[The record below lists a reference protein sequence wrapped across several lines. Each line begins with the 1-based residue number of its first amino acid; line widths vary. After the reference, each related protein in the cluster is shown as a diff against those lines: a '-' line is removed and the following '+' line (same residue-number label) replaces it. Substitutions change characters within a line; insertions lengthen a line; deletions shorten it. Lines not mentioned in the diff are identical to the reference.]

1 MLSHK
6 ITSADGKKTKTVSE
20 FAWRRK
26 YQSKGWTIVDT
37 KGKATEAS
45 QAPALPPTQ
54 FQPPAVVVLRAGV
67 ASAAPKEKPVDP
79 VGMSEV
85 ITIVADEK
93 DTIING
99 GNPDPAAEWNV
110 ESLVDGGVV
119 KSPKPKGR
127 PKGSTNKVKATA

>member
-67 ASAAPKEKPVDP
+67 ASVEPKESPVDP
-79 VGMSEV
+79 VGAIEIAEADLHPTDHSAGEEPVAIKADGTHLSLNVPEV
-85 ITIVADEK
+85 AT
-93 DTIING
+93 
-99 GNPDPAAEWNV
+99 
-110 ESLVDGGVV
+110 
-119 KSPKPKGR
+119 PKPKGR
-127 PKGSTNKVKATA
+127 PKGSTNKAKATA